1 MSLFAKWLKLR
12 ALRRIDLHVQRQMLG
27 KLLSIREQGRI
38 QDFRIGE
45 IVNERRAGGGIGG
58 SRGGA

>member
-1 MSLFAKWLKLR
+1 MAATASTVPSP
-12 ALRRIDLHVQRQMLG
+12 LHVHVQEELALQRQMLG

-45 IVNERRAGGGIGG
+45 VVNE
-58 SRGGA
+58 